1 MLSRPSLKPP
11 PAPEALG
18 GTRHSTGVEIGVQ
31 RGLYSELILSE
42 SRLSKLILVDPW
54 RELDDGYRDIATVAQ
69 REHDRALAEAKRR
82 LAPFGERAGFWRT
95 TSLQAATTTS
105 DARMDSIY
113 LDARHDYEA
122 VMDDLRAWY
131 PKLRPGGVFA
141 GHDYVDGDLPE
152 GVFGVRSA
160 VDDFYGG
167 RCDVVVYATFAERW
181 PTWIAAP
188 PSRHPRGIAATSMHF
203 RGLFRRSAAEFGWC
217 VGFDV
222 RRCMCGERVDGVR

>member
-1 MLSRPSLKPP
+1 
-11 PAPEALG
+11 
-18 GTRHSTGVEIGVQ
+18 
-31 RGLYSELILSE
+31 
-42 SRLSKLILVDPW
+42 LSKLILVDPW
-54 RELDDGYRDIATVAQ
+54 RELGDGYRDIANVAQ

-82 LAPFGERAGFWRT
+82 LAPFGERAEFWRT
-95 TSLQAATTTS
+95 TSLQAATMTS
-105 DARMDSIY
+105 DASMDFIY

-167 RCDVVVYATFAERW
+167 HNDVVVYATFAERW

-188 PSRHPRGIAATSMHF
+188 PSRYPRGIAATQYALS
-203 RGLFRRSAAEFGWC
+203 RPISA
-217 VGFDV
+217 V
-222 RRCMCGERVDGVR
+222 RRGVWLARQLRRKALHVRRTHRWR